1 MKSQRLKKE
10 SDILLYVIIYIVI
23 LYIFLNVRQRR
34 DGELPVLL
42 SLSAFFILSQFHGG
56 RKTI

>member
-1 MKSQRLKKE
+1 MKCQRLKKE

-23 LYIFLNVRQRR
+23 LHIFLNFRERC

-42 SLSAFFILSQFHGG
+42 SFECIFH
-56 RKTI
+56 TE